1 MERTIAGFSPKE
13 LLEKMEGMFTQD
25 DYVTTSDLDYP
36 YIPDK
41 IMSAK
46 WKKLLGFNY
55 TQEPVPNGKGE
66 WVELVDLNGKA
77 AVAVCQKVS
86 ILDDN
91 GNVFI
96 SVTKMGTAG
105 VTFKK
110 DTNVPVSLA
119 DNIKSAETDAF
130 KRAVFHFCGKPEKPI
145 IKNKTIS
152 AETKLLTIVKSGN
165 LIRNGMITAYVD
177 DGNTTKD
184 FVIFTKK
191 VTEIASSL
199 KLSEQEFAA
208 KLTPGTVISAG
219 VTDDTY
225 NGKVRYVCQSLSF
238 SPDTTNNSNEKEFA
252 GNIKLSSAAS
262 LSNDNAVSFEGILA
276 DGTACHI
283 IISPQKAI
291 EFAQM
296 LGRNVADLTEGFR
309 SGQKYFVSGIL
320 KGTLLQLSEI
330 KRAKK
335 EGVN

>member
-1 MERTIAGFSPKE
+1 MERTIAGLSPTE
-13 LLEKMEGMFTQD
+13 LSKKMEDMFTQE
-25 DYVTTSDLDYP
+25 DYVTTPELDYP

-41 IMSAK
+41 VMSAK

-66 WVELVDLNGKA
+66 WVEMVELNEKA

-91 GNVFI
+91 GDVFV

-110 DTNVPVSLA
+110 ETNVPASLT

-130 KRAVFHFCGKPEKPI
+130 KRAIFHFCGKPEKPI
-145 IKNKTIS
+145 QTKAIS

-165 LIRNGMITAYVD
+165 LIRNGMITASVN

-184 FVIFTKK
+184 FIIFTKK
-191 VTEIASSL
+191 ATEFANSL

-208 KLTPGTVISAG
+208 KLTPGTVISAK

-225 NGKVRYVCQSLSF
+225 NGKERYICQSLSF
-238 SPDTTNNSNEKEFA
+238 SPNTTNNSNNGKFA
-252 GNIKLSSAAS
+252 GNIKLSSSAI
-262 LSNDNAVSFEGILA
+262 LSNDNAVSFEGVLA
-276 DGTACHI
+276 DGTACNV

-296 LGRNVADLTEGFR
+296 LGRNVTDLTEGFR
-309 SGQKYFVSGIL
+309 SGQKYFVTGIL
-320 KGTLLQLSEI
+320 NGTLLQISEI